1 MGPCQKNKISL
12 YFQFQLAPI
21 NLFPEKWGRQGKY
34 MSCSPLCWYSF
45 FFFIVRLA
53 FCILHCRIQRLNA
66 VEYSQLRACM
76 SYLKIHFLIGLLVA

>member
-34 MSCSPLCWYSF
+34 MSCSPLCWYNIFFYCKVSF
-45 FFFIVRLA
+45 LYSSLQNIVNLE
-53 FCILHCRIQRLNA
+53 RI
-66 VEYSQLRACM
+66 CH
-76 SYLKIHFLIGLLVA
+76 I